1 MRTFSPLEVTNC
13 TVKTHPF
20 TGDWHRLFEEPDV
33 RFSTIVR
40 GEAKSGKSTYAYKFA
55 QYVSQFGRILYI
67 SAEENIK
74 SATVQNRLKY
84 CGVTSEK
91 IRFIYTK
98 NVDDVDKLLKTGGY
112 RFVIVDSVQSLGMDF
127 GAFKHL
133 KDKYRKR
140 MLSWYLVMQMGVN
153 ITQWKHE
160 VDALVILNRG
170 IATIDGRLALSDSIR
185 ILQPKNQQQTLF

>member
-1 MRTFSPLEVTNC
+1 MRTFSPLDVTSC

-55 QYVSQFGRILYI
+55 QYVSQFGRILYV

-74 SATVQNRLKY
+74 SATVQNRLRY
-84 CGVTSEK
+84 CGVVSEK

-98 NVDDVDKLLKTGGY
+98 NVDNLDTLLKTGGY
-112 RFVIVDSVQSLGMDF
+112 RFVIVDSVQSLGMNF
-127 GAFKHL
+127 ETFKHL

-140 MLSWYLVMQMGVN
+140 MLSWHLVMQMGVN

-160 VDALVILNRG
+160 VDCLVSLQRG
-170 IATIDGRLALSDSIR
+170 IASVDGRFAASDSIR